1 MKFNQK
7 LAIAALGVT
16 LIFASIEA
24 NRNSVAS
31 GTDQTKT
38 QQCSVCSLGGLGV
51 LCLSSLFLKSRKNKN
66 QPQLNVKDKSLQLG
80 QHEIG

>member
-16 LIFASIEA
+16 LIFAGIEV

-31 GTDQTKT
+31 GTDQTKA

-66 QPQLNVKDKSLQLG
+66 LPL
-80 QHEIG
+80 